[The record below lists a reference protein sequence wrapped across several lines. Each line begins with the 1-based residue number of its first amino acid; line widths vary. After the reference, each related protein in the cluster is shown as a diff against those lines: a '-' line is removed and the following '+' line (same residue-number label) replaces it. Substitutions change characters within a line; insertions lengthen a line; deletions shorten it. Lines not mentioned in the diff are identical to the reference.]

1 MAGRKNRRTTRIAKK
16 IWSGMILDMK
26 FFLTVAV
33 IIFVSLTSVRAQQ
46 EADEKYLDIY
56 SLIQSA
62 ENLAGTGETR
72 DAVVGLAD
80 AQVQLQK
87 FQKLYPTWNP
97 DIVAYRLN
105 DIAAKMSAMK
115 GQSAP
120 KPAAGAT
127 TPANDP
133 NGKLRSEVNDLQAQ
147 LQNMQTENN
156 SLQAKLKEAL
166 ASQPAAVDA
175 TELAKAQNLIKELT
189 KQNDLLKSRPA
200 SDTNALAS
208 KAELEAYVQKFA
220 AERARAQKLA
230 TENAEL
236 LKKLSSSAVPDEAAL
251 AALRVENEKLKS
263 QITSFNA
270 ASAKLPD
277 YDRVV
282 AELRDARTTIA
293 QLQTTVTI
301 VSLEKSALETKVTSL
316 NTRVNVLTAEVS
328 ELRRANY
335 DARIRDLTEQ
345 KAELERKLAA
355 AQKAPTQITVKDN
368 TAEQIAKLN
377 DEVKSLRSRLNVAE
391 TKPIP
396 YTSEE
401 LALFQQP
408 APKRNKI
415 DVEPMKKSVSQLPTG
430 TSELV
435 ASAQDHFAKHEFE
448 EAEADYDKILEKD
461 PNNGLVLANLA
472 TIELQANK
480 LDEAEKH
487 IRAALDQNPNDAY
500 NLSTYGYLLFRQE
513 KFKDALV
520 PLSHASELDPENPEV
535 QNYLGVTLSHLGQ
548 RAQGETALRKA
559 IQIKPDYAP
568 AHNNL
573 AVMYLSQE
581 PSYPRLARMHYQKA
595 LIAGQ
600 PHNPDLEKMLA
611 DKGAPL
617 ETSGEAAPK

>member
-1 MAGRKNRRTTRIAKK
+1 
-16 IWSGMILDMK
+16 MK
-26 FFLTVAV
+26 FFLTVVV
-33 IIFVSLTSVRAQQ
+33 IVFASLAPVQAQQ

-62 ENLAGTGETR
+62 ESLASSGETR
-72 DAVVGLAD
+72 DAAAGLAD
-80 AQVQLQK
+80 AQSQLQK

-105 DIAAKMSAMK
+105 DIAAKMSSMK
-115 GQSAP
+115 GQPAP
-120 KPAAGAT
+120 KTVSGSST
-127 TPANDP
+127 TGSNDP
-133 NGKLRSEVNDLQAQ
+133 NAKLRSTVTDLSAQ

-166 ASQPAAVDA
+166 ASQPAAVSA
-175 TELAKAQNLIKELT
+175 TELAKAQEIIKELT
-189 KQNDLLKSRPA
+189 KQNDLLKARPA
-200 SDTNALAS
+200 TDTNSLAT

-220 AERARAQKLA
+220 AERARAQKL
-230 TENAEL
+230 TSENADL
-236 LKKLSSSAVPDEAAL
+236 LSKLSSGAVPDASAL
-251 AALRVENEKLKS
+251 AALRAENDKLKT
-263 QITSFNA
+263 QIQDFNA

-282 AELRDARTTIA
+282 ADLRDARAKIA
-293 QLQTTVTI
+293 ELQTAVTI
-301 VSLEKSALETKVTSL
+301 TTLEKSALESKVTTL
-316 NTRVNVLTAEVS
+316 NKQVNVLTAEVAD
-328 ELRRANY
+328 LHRANY
-335 DARIRDLTEQ
+335 EARVRDLAEQ

-355 AQKAPTQITVKDN
+355 LQKNPPPVATKND
-368 TAEQIAKLN
+368 TAEQITKLN
-377 DEVKSLRSRLNVAE
+377 AEVESLRKRLTVAE
-391 TKPIP
+391 TKPIA
-396 YTSEE
+396 YSAEE

-408 APKRNKI
+408 MPKRNV
-415 DVEPMKKSVSQLPTG
+415 DVEPVKKSTAQLPAG

-435 ASAQDHFAKHEFE
+435 ASAQDHFAKHEFD
-448 EAEADYDKILEKD
+448 EAEADYQKILERD
-461 PNNGLVLANLA
+461 QNNGLVLANLA
-472 TIELQANK
+472 TIELQENK
-480 LDEAEKH
+480 LDDAEKH
-487 IRAALDQNPNDAY
+487 IKAALAQTPNDAY

-513 KFKDALV
+513 KFQDALV

-559 IQIKPDYAP
+559 IQLNPNYAP

-595 LIAGQ
+595 LDAGQ

-617 ETSGEAAPK
+617 EAPAENSAPAEAPAK